1 MKRIPEPELMIEPE
15 QVSAYANAD
24 FHEPHSNFISMLRS
38 YCGTENK
45 IRTILDLGCGSGDI
59 TFKFAK
65 TFPETIIDSV
75 DGSREMLEFAKN
87 ILADKPELQGRINY
101 IHSMIHEFRPS
112 KKYDLIFS
120 NSLLHHLPDPMILWN
135 KINEISSSETKIFIM
150 DLLRPETVED
160 ALRLKELYISSEP
173 EVLQKDFYNSLLAAF
188 EIDEVREQ
196 LSQAGLDN
204 LEAKQISDRH
214 VVVNRKLV

>member
-1 MKRIPEPELMIEPE
+1 MKRIPEPELMIESE

-24 FHEPHSNFISMLRS
+24 FEEPHSNFISMLKS
-38 YCGTENK
+38 YCSSEDE
-45 IRTILDLGCGSGDI
+45 IRTILDLGCGPGDI

-65 TFPETIIDSV
+65 AFPKTIIDSV
-75 DGSREMLEFAKN
+75 DGSKEMLDFAKN
-87 ILADKPELQGRINY
+87 ILAEKPELQGRINY

-135 KINEISSSETKIFIM
+135 KINEISSLETKIFIM
-150 DLLRPETVED
+150 DLLRPETVEQ
-160 ALRLKELYISSEP
+160 ALRLKELYIRNEP

-188 EIDEVREQ
+188 EIEEVKEQ
-196 LSQAGLDN
+196 LKEAGLIH
-204 LEAKQISDRH
+204 LEVKQISDRH
-214 VVVNRKLV
+214 MIVYA